1 VTEPD
6 SRVAICKNLD
16 MSRRVH
22 KPAFPLSQYV
32 ELIWRVTNSGM
43 LPSRQ
48 RVYPNGAM
56 ALVLH
61 LKEPTMCFFVDD
73 EPQSIRVPLLAGPY
87 SKSFHIDPS
96 ESTAVIGILFRPG
109 AARMFFPVA
118 AHELHNTDIALSEL
132 YPGEADRLL
141 NEVCSATDE
150 HAQFLVVERYLN
162 RKLTNAAPI
171 HPVVAYAV
179 EQLSSAGAVGSIRRI
194 QSDTG
199 LSHTRFI
206 QLFRENVGLTP
217 KLFFRVRRFHTLQ
230 DRIAKGVTVNWAE
243 LAVDCGYFDQAHLIR
258 DFRAFAGITPIE
270 YSRAMPDS
278 DNRFLALDAAS

>member
-1 VTEPD
+1 
-6 SRVAICKNLD
+6 

-32 ELIWRVTNSGM
+32 ELIWRVTNSGT
-43 LPSRQ
+43 LPSRE

-56 ALVLH
+56 ALVIH
-61 LKEPTMCFFVDD
+61 LKKPTLSFFVDD

-87 SKSFHIDPS
+87 SRSFHIDPS
-96 ESTAVIGILFRPG
+96 ESTEVIGILFRPG

-132 YPGEADRLL
+132 HPGEADRLL
-141 NEVCSATDE
+141 NDVCSATGE
-150 HAQFLVVERYLN
+150 HVQFQVVERYLN

-171 HPVVAYAV
+171 HPAVRYAV
-179 EQLSSAGAVGSIRRI
+179 EQLSREGAVGSIRRI
-194 QSDTG
+194 QLDTG

-217 KLFFRVRRFHTLQ
+217 KLFCRVRRFHTLL
-230 DRIAKGVTVNWAE
+230 DRVGKGMPVNWAE

-258 DFRAFAGITPIE
+258 DFRAFAGITPLE

-278 DNRFLALDAAS
+278 DSRFLAIDTAS